1 MLKATSL
8 QRAQGF
14 LKSFVI
20 NEERMTKV
28 GLPMFHFIRKE

>member
-8 QRAQGF
+8 QKAQEF

-20 NEERMTKV
+20 NEARISSRLTSDYA
-28 GLPMFHFIRKE
+28 PFY

>member
-8 QRAQGF
+8 LRAQEF

-20 NEERMTKV
+20 NEARMIQLADK
-28 GLPMFHFIRKE
+28 